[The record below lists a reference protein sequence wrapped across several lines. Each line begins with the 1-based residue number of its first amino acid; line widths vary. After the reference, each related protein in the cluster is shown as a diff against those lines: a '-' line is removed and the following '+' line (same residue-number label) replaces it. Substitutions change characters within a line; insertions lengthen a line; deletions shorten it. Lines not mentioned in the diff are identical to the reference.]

1 MTNELKQ
8 VHLNIGTIGH
18 VDHGKTTLSSAL
30 TKVLAKYLQD
40 IKNKVKAYDEIDNAP
55 EEKARGIT
63 INAQTIELNTKKRHY
78 GLTDC
83 PGHADFMKNMLVGA
97 AQLDCVILVLSGAD
111 SFQAQTKAHLSVITQ
126 MNIRKVI
133 VFINKM
139 DVADPD
145 MLPLVEAEVEE
156 EMAKMGYKYV
166 PLPTQFDDINF
177 VSDFNRD
184 DSSMFNHNQDKE
196 YTVIK
201 GSGFAALNG
210 DQSEYGE
217 VSILKLLKTLD
228 SFIPDP
234 ERDYNSPFLLYIEAI
249 YEIQGRG
256 TVIAGKVTR
265 GTLKKGENI
274 QILGQG
280 CNLTTV
286 VTEIQTFHK
295 PIDSAIAGDNAA
307 LLLRGVTAKDVTRG
321 AAACTPGSCKE
332 IRGFSAL
339 VSFWADE
346 KANKKLNEKR
356 VYYSGYEPQ
365 FFIHTASIT
374 GKVRFVN
381 ENWEYDAS
389 LNAEENTDD
398 VKMIVSLQSS
408 LAVPIDNKIIHNF
421 AVREGNMTRAGGV
434 MKDYYE
440 KMDW

>member
-1 MTNELKQ
+1 MTTEKQ

-97 AQLDCVILVLSGAD
+97 AELDCVILVLSGAD

-126 MNIRKVI
+126 MNIKKVI

-145 MLPLVEAEVEE
+145 MLPLVEGEVEE
-156 EMAKMGYKYV
+156 EMAKMGYRFVGV
-166 PLPTQFDDINF
+166 PSQYDDISF
-177 VSDFNRD
+177 VSDFSRD
-184 DSSMFNHNQDKE
+184 DAGLFNHNHDKE

-210 DQSEYGE
+210 DQGEYGE
-217 VSILKLLKTLD
+217 IAILKLLKILD

-234 ERDYNSPFLLYIEAI
+234 QRDYTSPFLLYIEAI

-265 GTLKKGENI
+265 GVVKKGENI

-295 PIDSAIAGDNAA
+295 AIDSAIAGDNAA

-321 AAACTPGSCKE
+321 AAACFPNSCKE
-332 IRGFSAL
+332 IRGFKSL

-346 KANKKLNEKR
+346 KANKKVNEKR
-356 VYYSGYEPQ
+356 VYYAGYEPQ

-374 GKVRFVN
+374 GKVRFAK
-381 ENWEYDAS
+381 ENWEYDES

-398 VKMIVSLQSS
+398 VKMLVSLQST
-408 LAVPIDNKIIHNF
+408 LAIPSDNKIVHTF
-421 AVREGNMTRAGGV
+421 AIREGNSTKGGGTIV
-434 MKDYYE
+434 ETFE